1 YRPLAVS
8 RHTASMPSVRESS
21 TLLRAKILPKIEL
34 ARESS
39 RDLRVR
45 WAAWSDSVF
54 SARSRPDVV
63 HNRPRRLRRKQ
74 RPYRVLIVALSEID
88 RNLLDRC
95 LNNKPRAWEDFVDRF
110 MGLVVHVINHT
121 AQCRSIN
128 LSAADRED
136 LAAEVFLAIVDN
148 DMAVLRHFFGRR
160 SLATSLTVIARRV
173 VVRKLVEGRSSVPLG
188 DMVAQ
193 AEAEEDEP
201 EQRMGDREEVGRL
214 LGQLHGSEAT
224 VVRMYHLEGKTYQ
237 EISRSVGMPENSV
250 GPMLSRAR
258 AKLRRRAG
266 VDGGTTLQRT
276 SGLPRPCQPRSYSRA
291 VLARYSWPHRHILI
305 PIGS

>member
-1 YRPLAVS
+1 V
-8 RHTASMPSVRESS
+8 VR
-21 TLLRAKILPKIEL
+21 
-34 ARESS
+34 
-39 RDLRVR
+39 
-45 WAAWSDSVF
+45 
-54 SARSRPDVV
+54 
-63 HNRPRRLRRKQ
+63 
-74 RPYRVLIVALSEID
+74 VALSEID
-88 RNLLDRC
+88 RSLLDRC
-95 LNNKPRAWEDFVDRF
+95 LNRKVRAWEDFVDRF

-148 DMAVLRHFFGRR
+148 DMAVLRHFRGRS
-160 SLATSLTVIARRV
+160 SLATYLTVIARRV
-173 VVRKLVEGRSSVPLG
+173 VVRKLVDGRSAVPLG

-201 EQRMGDREEVGRL
+201 VQRIGDEEEVGRL
-214 LGQLHGSEAT
+214 LGQLQGSEAA
-224 VVRMYHLEGKTYQ
+224 VVRMYHLEGKSYQ

-266 VDGGTTLQRT
+266 VDGAKT
-276 SGLPRPCQPRSYSRA
+276 
-291 VLARYSWPHRHILI
+291 
-305 PIGS
+305 